1 MLETQP
7 MTREEKKKNRC
18 HKAHPFKCKELTRN
32 LIVLTFE
39 TIITN
44 LKLEAEEF

>member
-1 MLETQP
+1 MLETPP
-7 MTREEKKKNRC
+7 MTREKKPTNRC